1 METKDL
7 YEIIIAIILAWLGWL
22 SLTTIQQGKKITILQ
37 SIQEKV
43 NGISDKQ
50 DKLSDRLDL
59 FLKNELDTLKEIAKR
74 E

>member
-1 METKDL
+1 MELKDL
-7 YEIIIAIILAWLGWL
+7 YELFWLLVLGWLSWL
-22 SLTTIQQGKKITILQ
+22 SLTTIQQGKKISLLQ
-37 SIQEKV
+37 SIQHQLEDMSK
-43 NGISDKQ
+43 KQ